1 MNITDHIEASGRTRG
16 QICELAGISR
26 AMLSMIENGDRKI
39 SPSRAQALAEA
50 LGITAAD
57 LRPDL
62 AALFPQTAAE

>member
-1 MNITDHIEASGRTRG
+1 
-16 QICELAGISR
+16 
-26 AMLSMIENGDRKI
+26 MLSMIENGDRKI